1 MIRLPK
7 AHLVSTPLLVLG
19 AQQDGTLTNAEVA
32 ATARAYGTEAEF
44 FPGMGH
50 DMMLEPE
57 WPTVAERIH
66 RWLGMRGL

>member
-19 AQQDGTLTNAEVA
+19 AQCDGTLTNAEVA
-32 ATARAYGTEAEF
+32 ATARTYRTEAGF

-57 WPTVAERIH
+57 WRTVAERIH